1 MPYHIKKIGKKY
13 KLYNINKKKF
23 VNTEYKTKESAIR
36 AGKNFMRYR
45 GEKRPRLVGNKLL

>member
-23 VNTEYKTKESAIR
+23 VNIEYKSKESAIR